1 MFALAVSNSTLIAI
15 AAIVVIVAGLLIIFG
30 RR

>member
-1 MFALAVSNSTLIAI
+1 MVALAISNETLVAI
-15 AAIVVIVAGLLIIFG
+15 ACIVVIVAGLLFIF

>member
-1 MFALAVSNSTLIAI
+1 MIALAISNETLIAI
-15 AAIVVIVAGLLIIFG
+15 AAIVVIVAGLLIILG